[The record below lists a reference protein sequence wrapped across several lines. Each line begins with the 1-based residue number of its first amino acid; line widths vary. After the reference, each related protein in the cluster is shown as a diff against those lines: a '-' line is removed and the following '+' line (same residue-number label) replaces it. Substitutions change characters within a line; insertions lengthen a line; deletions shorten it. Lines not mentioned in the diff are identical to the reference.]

1 MHFKHISLAFAC
13 QSSNVL
19 TLNHLPADS
28 PGLLL
33 IPYLLL
39 SHLSI
44 MRHSNTCHSCSRS
57 RHSRYVCEFSS
68 FVYINKID
76 DFERPSRYTYDFHL
90 PITCHSLSSPQ
101 DTRLP
106 PSHLPRQGTLVID
119 HSYLQIRTS
128 LSVILCLQAVTYHL
142 QAPVNRPITC
152 HSQSHRL
159 PFSY

>member
-76 DFERPSRYTYDFHL
+76 DFERPSRYTFTYPSRVIHYRRL
-90 PITCHSLSSPQ
+90 KTLAYHPATYHVKALSS
-101 DTRLP
+101 
-106 PSHLPRQGTLVID
+106 SI
-119 HSYLQIRTS
+119 
-128 LSVILCLQAVTYHL
+128 ILTFKY
-142 QAPVNRPITC
+142 APVFQSSFAFKQSPTTNKRP
-152 HSQSHRL
+152 
-159 PFSY
+159 